1 MHRFLQYSFN
11 YSDNSKFSVSSKRN
25 GPHQRPCSITKIRPI
40 WRKIEANYQFL
51 ARLDHRYQRVPRAC
65 NCRWPRSF
73 FPSLVVSRFS
83 LWFDNSEIESR
94 RASDRRAY
102 RIPFI
107 FSLPDARAQPD
118 GQPMVIDSKTK
129 LTLLNRSP
137 RAPFKKCQLYDT
149 RGFYKIR
156 GMKGVR
162 AFNDLVTIGFR

>member
-25 GPHQRPCSITKIRPI
+25 GYVRL
-40 WRKIEANYQFL
+40 RKYGPYGGKSRIQANYQFL
-51 ARLDHRYQRVPRAC
+51 ARLDHRYRRVPRAC

-83 LWFDNSEIESR
+83 LWFDSSEIESR

>member
-1 MHRFLQYSFN
+1 MIRPQIPTLVRVIVVGHDLSSPPLLFLVFL
-11 YSDNSKFSVSSKRN
+11 SD
-25 GPHQRPCSITKIRPI
+25 SITVKLNRGGQAIEGPI
-40 WRKIEANYQFL
+40 E
-51 ARLDHRYQRVPRAC
+51 
-65 NCRWPRSF
+65 
-73 FPSLVVSRFS
+73 
-83 LWFDNSEIESR
+83 
-94 RASDRRAY
+94 
-102 RIPFI
+102 PFI